1 MKHTIDSYLAE
12 LENRLSLLS
21 QSQRAEI
28 VTEYQAHISAEITA
42 GTLEREVLR
51 KFGKPAKVAHQFY
64 TTYGVYE
71 RFRKWQYAALAFM
84 ALLAVGMNWYAFGNP
99 AKALNGSIPPAWLW
113 NLFYFVIG
121 PIGYWW
127 FTYRCRNQR
136 VIPILITFF
145 ALLSGFAITNL
156 PMANASNGAANVNF
170 ARLPKTAEEAQRLSA
185 ISTHLEQLAKA
196 AANAADSTQFAKLL
210 SSTQQAV
217 VDQQRF
223 LRFNRTGSGTF
234 LIPTTE
240 SVPAK
245 INGTTVNFMA
255 VRFAFTDNSIS
266 ALSAWKKR
274 ASDIDSLVSQTRPSA
289 IEFTTGL
296 RSYTIWYLL
305 SRSAS
310 WVLAGQYLGFVAG
323 VGLLASQLPPRRNR
337 RRSRTSS
344 A

>member
-1 MKHTIDSYLAE
+1 MKHTLSSYLEDLEARLPLLTEPQRVEIIAE
-12 LENRLSLLS
+12 YR
-21 QSQRAEI
+21 
-28 VTEYQAHISAEITA
+28 AHITAEITA
-42 GTLEREVLR
+42 GTPEHEVLR

-71 RFRKWQYAALAFM
+71 WFRKWQFATLAFM
-84 ALLAVGMNWYAFGNP
+84 AILAVGMNWYAFGNP
-99 AKALNGSIPPAWLW
+99 AKVLNGSIPPVWLW
-113 NLFYFVIG
+113 NLSYFVIG
-121 PIGYWW
+121 PMGYWW
-127 FTYRCRNQR
+127 FTYRCRSQR
-136 VIPILITFF
+136 VIPMLITFF
-145 ALLSGFAITNL
+145 VLLLGFAMTNL

-170 ARLPKTAEEAQRLSA
+170 ALLPKTTEEAMSLSA
-185 ISTHLEQLAKA
+185 VSTPLEQLAKA

-217 VDQQRF
+217 VDQQRY
-223 LRFNRTGSGTF
+223 LRFDRTGSGTF
-234 LIPTTE
+234 LIPMTE

-245 INGTTVNFMA
+245 INGATVNFMA
-255 VRFAFTDNSIS
+255 VRFAFTDNSKT
-266 ALSAWKKR
+266 ALAAWKRR
-274 ASDIDSLVSQTRPSA
+274 ARDIDSLVSQTRPSV

-310 WVLAGQYLGFVAG
+310 WVLAGQYFGFVAG